1 MDNNNKVSFNLDDL
15 VAGAIYVIGILGL
28 LGGVFVIILSLFSR
42 NNNYTVGF
50 TVGFSVLFGS
60 LFMLGF
66 SILIRA
72 AVKYLNQ
79 GEEQKQ

>member
-42 NNNYTVGF
+42 NDNYTVGF
-50 TVGFSVLFGS
+50 TVGLSVLFGS

-66 SILIRA
+66 SILVRA
-72 AVKYLNQ
+72 AVKYLSQ